1 MDAIHARTHARA
13 HCARPSSGGACG
25 SGDSVMVSH
34 CFSQLSLNDRVG
46 REE

>member
-1 MDAIHARTHARA
+1 MRVRIVPVRHRVARVELVM
-13 HCARPSSGGACG
+13 SVV
-25 SGDSVMVSH
+25 VMVSH